1 MLVASE
7 KPQGSKIQG
16 NRMPYRTNVRRT
28 KVTKFWLSEELL
40 SDEIASENFV
50 RKYNIGTLKARD
62 TASSSISRNRNFVSF
77 VRRTSV

>member
-16 NRMPYRTNVRRT
+16 NRMPYVRRT

-62 TASSSISRNRNFVSF
+62 TASSSISRNQNFVSF
-77 VRRTSV
+77 V